1 MSSRIRYCLSGL
13 FLFAVFAVLRP
24 VQAGEERGNSPADST
39 LRVYYKEVKARLT
52 TPGGLAM
59 CDTLYARAAASGWM
73 QMQAIALCLKLD
85 HFYFKNDRT
94 GILEGVERVQEFCRR
109 HGKPEELRYFYYF
122 AWGSRLITYYTKQN
136 QYNVAVY
143 ETRRMLAEAQADD
156 YQRGVADC
164 YRQLANL
171 YLVQNAFE
179 QAYENFRRE
188 IDVFEAHGIDDINL
202 PTQYASLAQCALELN
217 LPDTA
222 LTALRKGRALNS
234 EQPYQRFTLHK
245 ASALYYLKVRD
256 FEKARQYVDSAEM
269 QFRANPSMRL
279 YIPGLRFLKAEYY
292 KTTGQYDEA
301 LRVVEE
307 SLSDTSRNETG
318 YLRQTQMKELG
329 DIYWLMGDVRR
340 SAANYREYI
349 HLSDSVRGQEIRN
362 ATDDFSGIL
371 EIARLQNETKELQLT
386 LQRKRLRNTY
396 LIIGLLGFVLV
407 LGGLL
412 FARVVKL
419 NRRLKASEALVKA
432 QNSHLVAAGEEL
444 RLAKESAELASRMKS
459 DFIQNMSHEVR
470 TPLNS
475 VVGFSQVLA
484 SKFRDDPAA
493 AEYASIIVSSSMSLL
508 RLVDDVLNVAYLDQA
523 EELPRTDCTAMN
535 DNCHDCV
542 SKTLSQVRPGV
553 TMIFEPSTDDPVVHT
568 NLKRVMQVLQHLLHN
583 AAKFTVEGE
592 IILTYDCLVA
602 ERLMRFTV
610 TDTGPGIPPAEQE
623 AVFERFVK
631 LDAFSQ
637 GTGLGLPVCRMT
649 ALKLGGSLRID
660 ASYTDGCRMIL
671 EVPFDLPAEG
681 RFPASGFA

>member
-52 TPGGLAM
+52 TPEGLAM

-279 YIPGLRFLKAEYY
+279 YVPGLRFLKAEYY

-444 RLAKESAELASRMKS
+444 RLAKESAERASRMKS
-459 DFIQNMSHEVR
+459 DFIPNMSHEVR

-681 RFPASGFA
+681 

>member
-52 TPGGLAM
+52 TPEGLAM

-245 ASALYYLKVRD
+245 ASALYYLKVKD

-279 YIPGLRFLKAEYY
+279 YVPGLRFLKAEYY

-301 LRVVEE
+301 LRVVAE

-444 RLAKESAELASRMKS
+444 RLAKESAERASRMKS

-671 EVPFDLPAEG
+671 EVPFDLPAEE
-681 RFPASGFA
+681 

>member
-13 FLFAVFAVLRP
+13 FLFTVFAVLRP

-52 TPGGLAM
+52 TPEGLAM

-109 HGKPEELRYFYYF
+109 HGKPDELRYFYYF

-245 ASALYYLKVRD
+245 ASALYYLKVKD

-444 RLAKESAELASRMKS
+444 RLAKESAERASRMKS

-671 EVPFDLPAEG
+671 EVPFDLPAEE
-681 RFPASGFA
+681 

>member
-52 TPGGLAM
+52 TPEGLAM

-109 HGKPEELRYFYYF
+109 HGKPKELRYFYYF

-245 ASALYYLKVRD
+245 ASALYYLKVKD
-256 FEKARQYVDSAEM
+256 FEKARLYVDSAEM

-279 YIPGLRFLKAEYY
+279 YVPGLRFLKAEYY

-444 RLAKESAELASRMKS
+444 RLAKESAERASRMKS

-671 EVPFDLPAEG
+671 EVPFDLPAEE
-681 RFPASGFA
+681 

>member
-245 ASALYYLKVRD
+245 ASALYYLKVKD

-444 RLAKESAELASRMKS
+444 RLAKESAERASRMKS

-610 TDTGPGIPPAEQE
+610 TDTGPGIPPAERE

-671 EVPFDLPAEG
+671 EVPFDLPAEE
-681 RFPASGFA
+681 

>member
-245 ASALYYLKVRD
+245 ASALYYLKVKD
-256 FEKARQYVDSAEM
+256 FEKARLYVDSAEM

-279 YIPGLRFLKAEYY
+279 YVPGLRFLKAEYY

-444 RLAKESAELASRMKS
+444 RLAKESAERASRMKS

-671 EVPFDLPAEG
+671 EVPFDLPAEE
-681 RFPASGFA
+681 

>member
-24 VQAGEERGNSPADST
+24 LQAGEERGNSPADST

-52 TPGGLAM
+52 TPEGLAM

-222 LTALRKGRALNS
+222 LSALRKGRALNS

-256 FEKARQYVDSAEM
+256 FEKARLYVDSAEM

-279 YIPGLRFLKAEYY
+279 YVPGLRFLKAEYY

-349 HLSDSVRGQEIRN
+349 HLLDSVRGQEIRN

-444 RLAKESAELASRMKS
+444 RLAKESAERASRMKS

-610 TDTGPGIPPAEQE
+610 TDTGPGIPSAEQE

-671 EVPFDLPAEG
+671 EVPFDLPAEE
-681 RFPASGFA
+681 

>member
-52 TPGGLAM
+52 TPEGLAM

-245 ASALYYLKVRD
+245 ASALYYLKVKD
-256 FEKARQYVDSAEM
+256 FEKARLYVDSAEM

-279 YIPGLRFLKAEYY
+279 YVPGLRFLKAEYY

-444 RLAKESAELASRMKS
+444 RLAKESAERASRMKS

-631 LDAFSQ
+631 LDAFS
-637 GTGLGLPVCRMT
+637 
-649 ALKLGGSLRID
+649 
-660 ASYTDGCRMIL
+660 
-671 EVPFDLPAEG
+671 
-681 RFPASGFA
+681 

>member
-39 LRVYYKEVKARLT
+39 LRVYYKEVEARLT

-245 ASALYYLKVRD
+245 ASALYYLKVKD

-279 YIPGLRFLKAEYY
+279 YVPGLRFLKAEYY

-307 SLSDTSRNETG
+307 SLSDTSRNKTG

-444 RLAKESAELASRMKS
+444 RLAKESAERASRMKS

-671 EVPFDLPAEG
+671 EVPFDLPAEE
-681 RFPASGFA
+681 

>member
-245 ASALYYLKVRD
+245 ASALYYLKVKD

-444 RLAKESAELASRMKS
+444 RLAKESAERASRMKS

-610 TDTGPGIPPAEQE
+610 TDTGSGIPPAEQE

-671 EVPFDLPAEG
+671 EVPFDLPAEE
-681 RFPASGFA
+681 

>member
-671 EVPFDLPAEG
+671 EVPFDLPAEE
-681 RFPASGFA
+681 

>member
-1 MSSRIRYCLSGL
+1 
-13 FLFAVFAVLRP
+13 
-24 VQAGEERGNSPADST
+24 
-39 LRVYYKEVKARLT
+39 
-52 TPGGLAM
+52 M

-143 ETRRMLAEAQADD
+143 ETRRMLAKAQADD

-245 ASALYYLKVRD
+245 ASALYYLKVKD

-444 RLAKESAELASRMKS
+444 RLAKESAERASRMKS

-671 EVPFDLPAEG
+671 EVPFDLPAEE
-681 RFPASGFA
+681 

>member
-52 TPGGLAM
+52 TPEGLAM

-256 FEKARQYVDSAEM
+256 FEKARLYVDSAEM

-279 YIPGLRFLKAEYY
+279 YVPGLRFLKAEYY

-419 NRRLKASEALVKA
+419 NRRLKASEALIKA

-444 RLAKESAELASRMKS
+444 RLAKESAERASRMKS

-470 TPLNS
+470 TLLNS

-610 TDTGPGIPPAEQE
+610 TDTGPGIPSAEQE

-671 EVPFDLPAEG
+671 EVPFDLPAEE
-681 RFPASGFA
+681 

>member
-245 ASALYYLKVRD
+245 ASALYYLKVKD

-279 YIPGLRFLKAEYY
+279 YVPGLRFLKAEYY

-307 SLSDTSRNETG
+307 SLSDTSRNKTG

-444 RLAKESAELASRMKS
+444 RLAKESAERASRMKS

-592 IILTYDCLVA
+592 IILTYDCLIA

-671 EVPFDLPAEG
+671 EVPFDLPAEE
-681 RFPASGFA
+681 

>member
-256 FEKARQYVDSAEM
+256 FEKARLYVDSAEM

-279 YIPGLRFLKAEYY
+279 YVPGLRFLKAEYY

-340 SAANYREYI
+340 SAVNYREYI

-444 RLAKESAELASRMKS
+444 RLAKESAERASRMKS

-681 RFPASGFA
+681 

>member
-245 ASALYYLKVRD
+245 ASALYYLKVKD

-279 YIPGLRFLKAEYY
+279 YVPGLRFLKAEYY

-307 SLSDTSRNETG
+307 SLSDTSRNKTG

-396 LIIGLLGFVLV
+396 LIICLLAGVLV
-407 LGGLL
+407 TGGVGY
-412 FARVVKL
+412 ARMMKL
-419 NRRLKASEALVKA
+419 NRRLKASEATVLA
-432 QNSHLVAAGEEL
+432 QNEHLRISGEEL
-444 RLAKESAELASRMKS
+444 LEAKEQAEQASRMKTE
-459 DFIQNMSHEVR
+459 FIQHMSHEVR

-475 VVGFSQVLA
+475 IVGFSQVLA
-484 SKFRDDPAA
+484 SEFRDKPATG
-493 AEYASIIVSSSMSLL
+493 EYASIIEANSATLL
-508 RLVDDVLNVAYLDQA
+508 RLFDDVLEVAYLDQTGDLPRCDVTA
-523 EELPRTDCTAMN
+523 LNNLCNDCVESTLPELHPGVSLLDELP
-535 DNCHDCV
+535 V
-542 SKTLSQVRPGV
+542 S
-553 TMIFEPSTDDPVVHT
+553 DPVVRT
-568 NLKRVMQVLQHLLHN
+568 NLKRIEQVLLHLLRN
-583 AAKFTVEGE
+583 AAKFTRSGRIV
-592 IILTYDCLVA
+592 LTYECLPA
-602 ERLMRFTV
+602 ERLLRFAV
-610 TDTGPGIPPAEQE
+610 TDTGPGIPAGRHEE
-623 AVFERFVK
+623 VFRRFVK
-631 LDAFSQ
+631 IDPFSQ
-637 GTGLGLPVCRMT
+637 GTGLGLPICRLI
-649 ALKLGGSLRID
+649 AAKLGGRLFVD
-660 ASYTDGCRMIL
+660 PEYASGCRMIF
-671 EVPFDLPAEG
+671 EVPFDLPETSA
-681 RFPASGFA
+681 

>member
-1 MSSRIRYCLSGL
+1 M
-13 FLFAVFAVLRP
+13 
-24 VQAGEERGNSPADST
+24 
-39 LRVYYKEVKARLT
+39 YYKEVKARLT
-52 TPGGLAM
+52 TPEGLAM

-279 YIPGLRFLKAEYY
+279 YVPGLRFLKAEYY

-444 RLAKESAELASRMKS
+444 RLAKESAERASRMKS

-681 RFPASGFA
+681 

>member
-13 FLFAVFAVLRP
+13 FLFAVFAGLRP
-24 VQAGEERGNSPADST
+24 VQASEKRGNSPADST

-59 CDTLYARAAASGWM
+59 CDTLYTRAAASGWTR
-73 QMQAIALCLKLD
+73 MQAIALCLKLD
-85 HFYFKNDRT
+85 HFYFKNDRA

-122 AWGSRLITYYTKQN
+122 VWGSRLITYYTKQN

-143 ETRRMLAEAQADD
+143 ETRRMLAEAQTDD

-188 IDVFEAHGIDDINL
+188 IDVLEAHEIDDINL

-222 LTALRKGRALNS
+222 LMALRKGRALNP

-245 ASALYYLKVRD
+245 ASALYYLKTKD
-256 FEKARQYVDSAEM
+256 FETARQYVDSAEM
-269 QFRANPSMRL
+269 QFRTNPSMRL
-279 YIPGLRFLKAEYY
+279 YVPGLRFLKAEYY
-292 KTTGQYDEA
+292 KTTGQYDKA
-301 LRVVEE
+301 LRVVQE
-307 SLSDTSRNETG
+307 SLADTSRNEAG

-329 DIYWLMGDVRR
+329 SIYWLMGDVRR

-419 NRRLKASEALVKA
+419 NRRLKASEALIKA

-444 RLAKESAELASRMKS
+444 RLAKESAERASRMKS

-592 IILTYDCLVA
+592 IILTYDCLIP

-649 ALKLGGSLRID
+649 ALKLGGSLRVD

-681 RFPASGFA
+681 

>member
-1 MSSRIRYCLSGL
+1 M
-13 FLFAVFAVLRP
+13 
-24 VQAGEERGNSPADST
+24 QAGEERGNSPADST

-52 TPGGLAM
+52 TPEGLAM

-222 LTALRKGRALNS
+222 LSALRKGRALNS

-256 FEKARQYVDSAEM
+256 FEKARLYVDSAEM

-279 YIPGLRFLKAEYY
+279 YVPGLRFLKAEYY

-349 HLSDSVRGQEIRN
+349 HLLDSVRGQEIRN

-444 RLAKESAELASRMKS
+444 RLAKESAERASRMKS

-610 TDTGPGIPPAEQE
+610 TDTGPGIPSAEQE

-671 EVPFDLPAEG
+671 EVPFDLPAEE
-681 RFPASGFA
+681 

>member
-245 ASALYYLKVRD
+245 ASALYYLKVKD

-279 YIPGLRFLKAEYY
+279 YVPGLRFLKAEYY

-419 NRRLKASEALVKA
+419 NRRLKASEALIKA

-444 RLAKESAELASRMKS
+444 RLAKESAERASRMKS

-610 TDTGPGIPPAEQE
+610 TDTGPGIPSAEQE

-681 RFPASGFA
+681 

>member
-52 TPGGLAM
+52 TPEGLAM

-143 ETRRMLAEAQADD
+143 ETRRRLAEAQADD

-279 YIPGLRFLKAEYY
+279 YVPGLRFLKAEYY

-301 LRVVEE
+301 LCVVEE

-444 RLAKESAELASRMKS
+444 RLAKESAERASRMKS

-671 EVPFDLPAEG
+671 EVPFDLPAEE
-681 RFPASGFA
+681 

>member
-24 VQAGEERGNSPADST
+24 VQAWEERGNSPADST

-52 TPGGLAM
+52 TPEGLAM

-245 ASALYYLKVRD
+245 ASALYYLKVKD

-279 YIPGLRFLKAEYY
+279 YVPGLRFLKAEYY

-444 RLAKESAELASRMKS
+444 RLAKESAERASRMKS

-671 EVPFDLPAEG
+671 EVPFDLPAEE
-681 RFPASGFA
+681 

>member
-52 TPGGLAM
+52 TPEGLAM

-122 AWGSRLITYYTKQN
+122 TWGSRLITYYTKQN

-256 FEKARQYVDSAEM
+256 FEKARLYVDSAEM

-279 YIPGLRFLKAEYY
+279 YVPGLRFLKAEYY

-329 DIYWLMGDVRR
+329 NIYWLMGDVRR

-444 RLAKESAELASRMKS
+444 RLAKESAERASRMKS

-610 TDTGPGIPPAEQE
+610 TDTGPGIPSAEQE

-671 EVPFDLPAEG
+671 EVPFDLPAEE
-681 RFPASGFA
+681 

>member
-39 LRVYYKEVKARLT
+39 LRVYYKEAKARLT
-52 TPGGLAM
+52 TPEGLAM

-256 FEKARQYVDSAEM
+256 FEKARLYVDSAEM

-279 YIPGLRFLKAEYY
+279 YVPGLRFLKAEYY

-340 SAANYREYI
+340 SAVNYREYI

-444 RLAKESAELASRMKS
+444 RLAKESAERASRMKS

-671 EVPFDLPAEG
+671 EVPFDLPAEE
-681 RFPASGFA
+681 

>member
-52 TPGGLAM
+52 TPEGLAM

-109 HGKPEELRYFYYF
+109 HGKPDELRYFYYF

-156 YQRGVADC
+156 YQGGVADC

-279 YIPGLRFLKAEYY
+279 YVPGLRFLKAEYY

-444 RLAKESAELASRMKS
+444 RLAKESAERASRMKS

-610 TDTGPGIPPAEQE
+610 TDTGPGIPSAEQE

-671 EVPFDLPAEG
+671 EVPFDLPAEE
-681 RFPASGFA
+681 

>member
-52 TPGGLAM
+52 TPEGLAM

-444 RLAKESAELASRMKS
+444 RLAKESAERASRMKS

-610 TDTGPGIPPAEQE
+610 TDTGPGIPSAEQE

-649 ALKLGGSLRID
+649 ALKLGGNLRID

-671 EVPFDLPAEG
+671 EVPFDLPAEE
-681 RFPASGFA
+681 

>member
-52 TPGGLAM
+52 TPEGLAM

-256 FEKARQYVDSAEM
+256 FEKARLYVDSAEM

-279 YIPGLRFLKAEYY
+279 YVPGLRFLKAEYY

-340 SAANYREYI
+340 SAVNYREYI

-419 NRRLKASEALVKA
+419 NRRLKASEALIKA

-444 RLAKESAELASRMKS
+444 RLAKESAERASRMKS

-681 RFPASGFA
+681 

>member
-245 ASALYYLKVRD
+245 ASALYYLKVKD

-329 DIYWLMGDVRR
+329 DIYWLMGDVCR

-444 RLAKESAELASRMKS
+444 RLAKESAERASRMKS

-542 SKTLSQVRPGV
+542 SKTLSLVRPGV

-671 EVPFDLPAEG
+671 EVPFDLPAEE
-681 RFPASGFA
+681 

>member
-52 TPGGLAM
+52 TPEGLAM

-245 ASALYYLKVRD
+245 ASALYYLKVKD

-444 RLAKESAELASRMKS
+444 RLAKESAERASRMKS

-671 EVPFDLPAEG
+671 EVPFDLPAEE
-681 RFPASGFA
+681 

>member
-52 TPGGLAM
+52 TPEGLAM

-245 ASALYYLKVRD
+245 ASALYYLKVKD
-256 FEKARQYVDSAEM
+256 FEKARLYVDSAEM

-279 YIPGLRFLKAEYY
+279 YVPGLRFLKAEYY

-444 RLAKESAELASRMKS
+444 RLAKESAERASRMKS

-671 EVPFDLPAEG
+671 EVPFDLPAEE
-681 RFPASGFA
+681 

>member
-245 ASALYYLKVRD
+245 ASALYYLKVKD

-279 YIPGLRFLKAEYY
+279 YVPGLRFLKAEYY

-444 RLAKESAELASRMKS
+444 RLAKESAERASRMKS

-671 EVPFDLPAEG
+671 EVPFDLPAEE
-681 RFPASGFA
+681 

>member
-1 MSSRIRYCLSGL
+1 
-13 FLFAVFAVLRP
+13 
-24 VQAGEERGNSPADST
+24 
-39 LRVYYKEVKARLT
+39 
-52 TPGGLAM
+52 
-59 CDTLYARAAASGWM
+59 M

-256 FEKARQYVDSAEM
+256 FEKARLYVDSAEM

-279 YIPGLRFLKAEYY
+279 YVPGLRFLKAEYY

-340 SAANYREYI
+340 SAVNYREYI

-444 RLAKESAELASRMKS
+444 RLAKESAERASRMKS

-671 EVPFDLPAEG
+671 EVPFDLPAEE
-681 RFPASGFA
+681 

>member
-122 AWGSRLITYYTKQN
+122 TWGSRLITYYTKQN

-245 ASALYYLKVRD
+245 ASALYYLKVKD

-279 YIPGLRFLKAEYY
+279 YVPGLRFLKAEYY

-444 RLAKESAELASRMKS
+444 RLAKESAERASRMKS

-671 EVPFDLPAEG
+671 EVPFDLPAEE
-681 RFPASGFA
+681 

>member
-73 QMQAIALCLKLD
+73 QMQAIALFLKLD

-94 GILEGVERVQEFCRR
+94 AILEGVERVQEFCRR

-245 ASALYYLKVRD
+245 ASALYYLKVKD

-279 YIPGLRFLKAEYY
+279 YVPGLRFLKAEYY

-444 RLAKESAELASRMKS
+444 RLAKESAERASRMKS
-459 DFIQNMSHEVR
+459 DFIQNRSHEVR

-568 NLKRVMQVLQHLLHN
+568 NLKRVMPVLQHQLHN

-671 EVPFDLPAEG
+671 EVPFDLPAVE
-681 RFPASGFA
+681 